1 MSVIENVSCPCC
13 EAATTAF
20 FVEVESGTSGHRC
33 SQCGC
38 RFIVIKMG
46 SVPDTGDEADHAKDC
61 WPN

>member
-1 MSVIENVSCPCC
+1 MAVNEDLSCPCC

-46 SVPDTGDEADHAKDC
+46 SVEQGDDEDHARDV

>member
-1 MSVIENVSCPCC
+1 MSAIDDVSCPCC

-20 FVEVESGTSGHRC
+20 FVETESGASGYRC
-33 SQCGC
+33 PFCGC

-46 SVPDTGDEADHAKDC
+46 SVPDPGDEAEHAKDC